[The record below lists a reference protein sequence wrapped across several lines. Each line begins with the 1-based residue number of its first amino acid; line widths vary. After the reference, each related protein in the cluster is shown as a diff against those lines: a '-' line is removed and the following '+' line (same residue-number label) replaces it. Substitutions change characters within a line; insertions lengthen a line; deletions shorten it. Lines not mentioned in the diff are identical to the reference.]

1 MFHKLT
7 EGDHNKMKNENK
19 NNVDR
24 RLEGG
29 GATLI
34 ADKDPLHNIDLDLM
48 NALKEAFDEAVKD
61 GFKGDQRQWQD
72 SLSLGEL
79 KRLGAKNGGLINMSM
94 TKS

>member
-1 MFHKLT
+1 
-7 EGDHNKMKNENK
+7 MKSETK
-19 NNVDR
+19 NSVAKAMDP
-24 RLEGG
+24 GG
-29 GATLI
+29 PTLV

-61 GFKGDQRQWQD
+61 GFQGNQEEWQD
-72 SLSLGEL
+72 SLSLGAL

>member
-1 MFHKLT
+1 
-7 EGDHNKMKNENK
+7 MKSETK
-19 NNVDR
+19 NSIAKADGP
-24 RLEGG
+24 GG
-29 GATLI
+29 PIRVAE
-34 ADKDPLHNIDLDLM
+34 KDPLHNIDLDLM

-61 GFKGDQRQWQD
+61 GFTGDQKQWQD

>member
-1 MFHKLT
+1 
-7 EGDHNKMKNENK
+7 MKNETK
-19 NNVDR
+19 NSIAKAM
-24 RLEGG
+24 EPGG
-29 GATLI
+29 PTLV
-34 ADKDPLHNIDLDLM
+34 AEKDPLHNIDLDLM

-61 GFKGDQRQWQD
+61 GFTGDQKQWQD